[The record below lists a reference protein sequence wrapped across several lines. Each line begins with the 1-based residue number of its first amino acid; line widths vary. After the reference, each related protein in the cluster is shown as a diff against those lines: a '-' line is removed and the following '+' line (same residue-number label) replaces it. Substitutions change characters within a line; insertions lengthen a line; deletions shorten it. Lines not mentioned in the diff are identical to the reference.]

1 MNKKIRVFALAVLAF
16 AGCEE
21 EEKKVEPA
29 FIPSGEYVSID
40 MGEGTRTS
48 LSAGNEVTW
57 TTGDAVG
64 MFCAE
69 TECANVQ
76 VVLPDKCD
84 GEKSVVVSTP
94 VQFNAA
100 VEKHTFYLY
109 YPYRVITGATNGT
122 TKITARLKHQQTG
135 LLRDEAFTMAKCEVT
150 KPAAGE
156 RWGRLRATFQN
167 PFAYIRFCVKDTR
180 AGQPARTIH
189 NVSMEAITALSTT
202 EGNVTTVDPN
212 TIQTDRTAVFGGVFT
227 ADLTKPEDKVTF
239 DPNIVTNILYVNPAA
254 KPKVISEVLNN
265 GTGGYDLNESIL
277 MLVNPADFAGTNKFF
292 RITFSFSDGTVGY
305 AIKSAKN
312 FEQNKVYN
320 YGFKYENLNF
330 NSAATIRVWP
340 WTEIANSI
348 TFD

>member
-1 MNKKIRVFALAVLAF
+1 MNKKIWALALAVLAF

-21 EEKKVEPA
+21 EEKKVDPA

-40 MGEGTRTS
+40 MGEDTRTS
-48 LSAGNEVTW
+48 LSADNHVTW
-57 TTGDAVG
+57 TAGDAVG

-69 TECANVQ
+69 TECANIRVD
-76 VVLPDKCD
+76 LPDKCN
-84 GEKSVVVSTP
+84 GEKSVVVVTP

-100 VEKHTFYLY
+100 ADKHTFYMY

-122 TKITARLKHQQTG
+122 TTVKARLRHQQTG
-135 LLRDEAFTMAKCEVT
+135 LLRDEAFTMAKCEVL
-150 KPAAGE
+150 KPDAGK

-180 AGQPARTIH
+180 ADAPARTIH

-227 ADLTKPEDKVTF
+227 ADLTKPEEKVTF

-254 KPKVISEVLNN
+254 KPKVINEVLSGN
-265 GTGGYDLNESIL
+265 GGYDLNESIL
-277 MLVNPADFAGTNKFF
+277 MLVNPANFGGTNKFF

-305 AIKSAKN
+305 AIKSAKEFLPN
-312 FEQNKVYN
+312 RVYN

-330 NSAATIRVWP
+330 NTAATIRVWP
-340 WTEIANSI
+340 WTEISNSI